1 MEKKLKAVRGAV
13 CTGNT
18 PESITEN
25 VCAMCGRIFSENG
38 IAADDIVSVQ
48 FTVTKG
54 ITAMNPAA
62 ALRKGSVNI
71 DVSSLALFCAS
82 EPDVCGSMEN
92 VIRVM
97 VTAYMPADSEKVNI
111 YMNGAEK
118 LRPDFCGDRNR

>member
-1 MEKKLKAVRGAV
+1 MEKKLKALRGAV
-13 CTGNT
+13 CAENT

-38 IAADDIVSVQ
+38 IAADDVVSVQ
-48 FTVTKG
+48 FTVTKE

-62 ALRKGSVNI
+62 ALRKGGANI
-71 DVSSLALFCAS
+71 DVSRLALFCAS
-82 EPDVCGSMEN
+82 EPDVSGSMEN

-97 VTAYMPADSEKVNI
+97 VTAYMPADFEKVNV

-118 LRPDFCGDRNR
+118 LRPDFCGNRNR

>member
-1 MEKKLKAVRGAV
+1 MHRKYAGINHGERMRHVR
-13 CTGNT
+13 THILRKRN
-18 PESITEN
+18 S
-25 VCAMCGRIFSENG
+25 
-38 IAADDIVSVQ
+38 DVQ